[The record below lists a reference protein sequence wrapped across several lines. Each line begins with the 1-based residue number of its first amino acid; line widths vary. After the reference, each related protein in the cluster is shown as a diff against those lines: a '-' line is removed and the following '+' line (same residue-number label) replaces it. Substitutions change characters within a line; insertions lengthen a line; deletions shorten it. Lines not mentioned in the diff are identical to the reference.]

1 MTIEQQME
9 IIKRGT
15 VEIVPED
22 ELREKLK
29 KAQAEGRQLR
39 IKYGLDPTAPDIHLG
54 HAVPLRKLRQF
65 QDLGHEVVIIIG
77 DFTARIGDPS
87 GKSETRPQLTTEQ
100 VKANAKTYQ
109 QQYSKI
115 LDPEKTTVTY
125 NNDWLGKLS
134 MADVIKIT
142 ARVTVA
148 RTLERDDF
156 QKRLADGRPIGIH
169 ELLYPICQAY
179 DSVELKADVELGG
192 TEQKFNMLMA
202 RDLQGSYRQEAQV
215 VLTVPIL
222 PGLDGVQK
230 MSKSLGNYVG
240 VTEAPYDMFAKLMSI
255 SDDIMPTYYELC
267 TDVPMDE
274 VKKMMDGI
282 KNGTEHPME
291 VKKRLAWEVTS
302 FYHTPEE
309 ADEAKAEWTRRFSER
324 ELPSDMPDIKVPADA
339 YKDGKV
345 WIVKLLTVAG
355 MAPTNSE
362 ARRLVQ
368 QGAVTIDGEKVTDA
382 NAELELKDGQV
393 LRAGKLRF
401 GVIRL

>member
-1 MTIEQQME
+1 ME
-9 IIKRGT
+9 LIKRGT
-15 VEIVPED
+15 VEIVPEN

-29 KAQAEGRQLR
+29 KAQAEGRRLR

-125 NNDWLGKLS
+125 NNDWLGKLT
-134 MADVIKIT
+134 MAEIIKIT
-142 ARVTVA
+142 AKLTVA

-156 QKRLADGRPIGIH
+156 QKRLGDGRPIGLH
-169 ELLYPICQAY
+169 ELLYPVCQAY

-192 TEQKFNMLMA
+192 TEQKFNILMA
-202 RDLQGSYRQEAQV
+202 RDLQGAYGQEAQV
-215 VLTVPIL
+215 ALMVPIL

-240 VTEAPYDMFAKLMSI
+240 ITEPAYDMFAKIMSI
-255 SDDIMPTYYELC
+255 SDDVMPTFYELC
-267 TDVPMDE
+267 TDVPMGE
-274 VKKMMDGI
+274 IRAMMEGI
-282 KNGTEHPME
+282 KTGTHHPMD
-291 VKKRLAWEVTS
+291 VKKRLAWEITKL
-302 FYHTPEE
+302 YHTAAE
-309 ADEAKAEWTRRFSER
+309 ADEAQAEWTRRFSEL
-324 ELPSDMPDIKVPADA
+324 ELPSDMPDIRLPADA
-339 YKDGKV
+339 FQEGKV
-345 WIVKLLTVAG
+345 WVVKLLTEAG
-355 MAPTNSE
+355 MASTSSD

-368 QGAVTIDGEKVTDA
+368 QGAVSIDGEKVTDIKA
-382 NAELELKDGQV
+382 MLDLKDGQV